1 VELFILMVISE
12 QNKKDAVSMA
22 RKKTPAGAKKVVPNE
37 RLRKARELY
46 YLTQKELGEKIGV
59 TNITV
64 NRWEKGKVMPVPY
77 HRQKLCNFFQMDA
90 ETLGLTPSTEKR

>member
-1 VELFILMVISE
+1 MELFILMAISE

-22 RKKTPAGAKKVVPNE
+22 RKKTPAGAKKAMPNE
-37 RLRKARELY
+37 RLRRAREQHN
-46 YLTQKELGEKIGV
+46 LTQKELADKIGV

-64 NRWEKGKVMPVPY
+64 NRWENGKVIPVPY
-77 HRQKLCNFFQMDA
+77 YRQKLCNFFQMDA